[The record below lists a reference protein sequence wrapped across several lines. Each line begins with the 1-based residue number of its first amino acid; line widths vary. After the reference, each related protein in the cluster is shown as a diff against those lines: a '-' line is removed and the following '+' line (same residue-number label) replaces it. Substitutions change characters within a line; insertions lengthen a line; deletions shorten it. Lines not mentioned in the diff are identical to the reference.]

1 MRHLITTKDLSNN
14 EVLALFKDAEDF
26 LDEKPRTLLQGK
38 SVTTIFFENST
49 RTLSSF
55 ETAAKRLDAKVLRLD
70 VSRSSSSK
78 GETLYDTAANLDAMG
93 PSAIVMRHAR
103 SGVPFKLAEY
113 VHCPV
118 LNGGDGKHA
127 HPTQALLDLF
137 TIKKHFK
144 GDIEGKKLI
153 IVGDIKNSRVAA
165 SNIELL
171 TRFGLKLI
179 LVAPPHFMPNI
190 NLPKCYKLEEG
201 IAEADIIMSLRTQTE
216 RHENQ
221 MYGSLQDYASDFCIS
236 KERIKD
242 KKVIIL
248 HPGPVH
254 RNIDISDE
262 VLADERSLILKQVK
276 HGVAI
281 RMAALKKL
289 ILENE
294 GE

>member
-1 MRHLITTKDLSNN
+1 MRHLITTRDLAND
-14 EVLALFKDAEDF
+14 EVLALFKDAESF
-26 LDEKPRTLLQGK
+26 LDEKPRALLKGK

-103 SGVPFKLAEY
+103 SGVPLKLAKY

-144 GDIEGKKLI
+144 GDIAGKTLI

-171 TRFGLKLI
+171 ARFGIKVV
-179 LVAPPHFMPNI
+179 LVAPPHFMPKVD
-190 NLPKCYKLEEG
+190 LPKCHRLDEG
-201 IAEADIIMSLRTQTE
+201 IEQADIIMSLRTQTE
-216 RHENQ
+216 RHETQ
-221 MYGSLQDYASDFCIS
+221 MYGSLKDYASDFCIT

-262 VLADERSLILKQVK
+262 VLADERSLVLRQVK

-294 GE
+294 